1 MDTLH
6 IQLYSHAEYKKDE
19 ATSLIFEVVN
29 PTDKPIRILKWNT
42 PLEGLRSD
50 CLDVKRNGK
59 PVPYNGIMVKRAAPT
74 EDDFLTIL
82 PGKSVTNKVDLSV
95 AYDMSSPGHVKV
107 DYKKDGLR
115 VLAEDTKANK
125 AASNSVRIAASVSLK
140 LSREIKV
147 VTKKAD
153 FRISGGTKK
162 KLPLGAQVRI
172 S

>member
-6 IQLYSHAEYKKDE
+6 IQLYSHDEYKKDE

-59 PVPYNGIMVKRAAPT
+59 PVPYVGIMVKRAAPT

-82 PGKSVTNKVDLSV
+82 PRKSVTNKVDLGV

-115 VLAEDTKANK
+115 VLADDTKASE
-125 AASNSVRIAASVSLK
+125 AASNRVKIAASISFK
-140 LSREIKV
+140 PPHEIKV

-153 FRISGGTKK
+153 FRISGSD
-162 KLPLGAQVRI
+162 V
-172 S
+172 